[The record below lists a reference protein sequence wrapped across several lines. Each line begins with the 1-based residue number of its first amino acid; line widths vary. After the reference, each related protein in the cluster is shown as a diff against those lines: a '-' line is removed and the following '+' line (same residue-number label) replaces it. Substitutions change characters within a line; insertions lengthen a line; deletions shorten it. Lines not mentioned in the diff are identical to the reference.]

1 MVCLQVLEEIFNLLE
16 ESSTVRWYEVGVD
29 AVMRSANAFV
39 FNENMASRL
48 SAIHA
53 SCTFALANHVIM
65 SQFRARAVRGLYW
78 SSRTLRR
85 NCPSS
90 KL

>member
-1 MVCLQVLEEIFNLLE
+1 MACLQVLEEIFNLLE
-16 ESSTVRWYEVGVD
+16 ESSTVRWYEVGID
-29 AVMRSANAFV
+29 AVMRSASAIV
-39 FNENMASRL
+39 FNENMVSRL

-53 SCTFALANHVIM
+53 SCTFALGNHVIM

-78 SSRTLRR
+78 SCRTSRS
-85 NCPSS
+85 NCSSS